1 MSQGR
6 RALPLYSHF
15 LSLIAFWGIIFFY
28 TGVGAHHLLWAPIPY
43 WLKTVAVADSIGMVL
58 PVIAFLA
65 NIFLTMRGNWN
76 RFFSSIPLRFMIT
89 GWLAYILVS
98 FQGSHE
104 ALRSVNLLTHFTQYV
119 PGHAHLALLFF
130 SSSVIMGGMYYVIP
144 RIYDCKIYSR
154 HHGQRP
160 VQPVHGGVPLLLPRL
175 LAYRI
180 GAGLVVGAG
189 GLPVYCVLPS
199 LRSYMAMRAGGGALL
214 VISFLLFGYNM
225 FATVA
230 KRKPVQHPKPLK
242 TASGAAPRTESADS
256 APVTVPS
263 SAALAVEDQG

>member
-1 MSQGR
+1 
-6 RALPLYSHF
+6 
-15 LSLIAFWGIIFFY
+15 
-28 TGVGAHHLLWAPIPY
+28 
-43 WLKTVAVADSIGMVL
+43 
-58 PVIAFLA
+58 LA

-154 HHGQRP
+154 HMAN
-160 VQPVHGGVPLLLPRL
+160 VQYSLYMVGFLFFFLGFLLT
-175 LAYRI
+175 
-180 GAGLVVGAG
+180 GLVQGSSWVQG
-189 GLPVYCVLPS
+189 GLPVYSVLPS

-230 KRKPVQHPKPLK
+230 KRKPVQHPEPVKA
-242 TASGAAPRTESADS
+242 TSGAAPRIESADS
-256 APVTVPS
+256 APVPVPS
-263 SAALAVEDQG
+263 SAALAVED